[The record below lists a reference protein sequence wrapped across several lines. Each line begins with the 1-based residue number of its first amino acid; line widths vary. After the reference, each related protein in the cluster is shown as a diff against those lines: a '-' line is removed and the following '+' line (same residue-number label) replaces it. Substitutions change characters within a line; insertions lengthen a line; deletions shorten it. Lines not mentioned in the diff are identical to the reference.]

1 MYRTL
6 LLLQQQAILFSFIE
20 KKLFFNTGVFVPFS
34 AACFLPIKK
43 KGQN

>member
-20 KKLFFNTGVFVPFS
+20 KKLFFNTGVFVSFTDT
-34 AACFLPIKK
+34 CFLPIKK